1 MRARTVLLAL
11 GLLGLGA
18 VALGAQSRGRPGW
31 LRRLPSPAPHIL
43 AFELGG
49 HVGRPEIRRMAETVL
64 AAFDRFESVDMLVV
78 LPEFTGLTPAAALD
92 LEGLKAGFRS
102 LGKVR
107 RYAVVEPPKIAAL
120 MIETSDW
127 FMPVQARTFP
137 LTQRDAAEAWVA
149 RR

>member
-1 MRARTVLLAL
+1 
-11 GLLGLGA
+11 
-18 VALGAQSRGRPGW
+18 
-31 LRRLPSPAPHIL
+31 
-43 AFELGG
+43 
-49 HVGRPEIRRMAETVL
+49 MAETVL

-137 LTQRDAAEAWVA
+137 PDAEGRRRGVGGASLSVPRRAGRDPDAPA
-149 RR
+149 RPRACGGCQGCSRDRDL